1 MYPSLL
7 FSSSIWDWTKSCVDW
22 RLPSAVSPPPPPSLF
37 LLSPFSSPQVPLYF
51 LLPPTNSPSSA
62 SASQP
67 PPNASAPPT
76 VHAHTPLFPPLLIS
90 YPRVRYQSGEG
101 LAEGVMK
108 GWSWEPG
115 RVRSAPSPRGERDR
129 DNTYLPHMSIRTAPK
144 PLHACFRMS
153 NTYQDAQGNS
163 YGEKSR
169 QKTSAHRHNTPPT
182 PSENSYKHW
191 NKLFVPELT
200 AQAIDRHVQSHA
212 LTSHRS
218 I

>member
-22 RLPSAVSPPPPPSLF
+22 RLPSAVSPPSSLF
-37 LLSPFSSPQVPLYF
+37 LLSPYSSPQVPLYF

-129 DNTYLPHMSIRTAPK
+129 DNTYLPHMTCQSE
-144 PLHACFRMS
+144 PLPSPCMHAF
-153 NTYQDAQGNS
+153 AW
-163 YGEKSR
+163 
-169 QKTSAHRHNTPPT
+169 ATPIKMHKEIHMGKKADKRRLHTDTTLP